1 MKQVDATRCSTYP
14 ACAMFSSIVNTILL
28 PVRLVFRHETV
39 NKLGL
44 RSMRDERNN
53 MVKKHA
59 KGRLLDIGCGSNQ
72 LVRSYG
78 HESVGIDVYDFG
90 GGALLVKDSANLP
103 FDDASFDTV
112 SFVASLNHIPQR
124 EATLREAHR
133 LLRPGGRVLIT
144 MLSPLVGIIR
154 HHLAWWDEDQH
165 ERGMKEGEAMGLS
178 PSFIIEIMEKQ
189 GFKLQRRKRFVLGL
203 NNLYIFER
211 RNSSE

>member
-90 GGALLVKDSANLP
+90 GVALLVKDSANLP

-112 SFVASLNHIPQR
+112 SFVFFFQAEDGIRDWSVTGVQTCALPISHVFFPSR
-124 EATLREAHR
+124 RRHTR
-133 LLRPGGRVLIT
+133 LV
-144 MLSPLVGIIR
+144 SD
-154 HHLAWWDEDQH
+154 W
-165 ERGMKEGEAMGLS
+165 
-178 PSFIIEIMEKQ
+178 
-189 GFKLQRRKRFVLGL
+189 
-203 NNLYIFER
+203 
-211 RNSSE
+211 SSDV